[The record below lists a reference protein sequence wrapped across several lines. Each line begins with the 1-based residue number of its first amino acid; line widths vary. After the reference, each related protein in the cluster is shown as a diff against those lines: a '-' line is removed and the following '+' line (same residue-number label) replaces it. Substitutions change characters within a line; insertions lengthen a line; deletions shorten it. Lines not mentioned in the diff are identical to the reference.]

1 MRTTTTISVSG
12 PTATMELELDPSR
25 LPRGF
30 PFRTVPELEEFF
42 SSVEGALEGAG
53 PGGLPAGARE
63 TMARW
68 FPELAAFLE
77 EHAGGGGAGGGG
89 GGEEEGEGAGAA
101 GAAAAA
107 AAAAAGAAGEA
118 AEGEAAEGEAAA
130 EGEEEEVERS

>member
-1 MRTTTTISVSG
+1 
-12 PTATMELELDPSR
+12 MELELDPSR

-89 GGEEEGEGAGAA
+89 RGEEEGEGAGAA

-118 AEGEAAEGEAAA
+118 AEGEAAAEGGAAA